1 MPHTAQHRPVDSLN
15 IRRRDLTGLTQL
27 SIVEHS
33 LCPIDPRAA
42 LKPRLE
48 HCVGYDYTD
57 PTDGRRK
64 TAQVTITAHKG
75 FSAKDEHLL
84 WGLLAVTFSQPE
96 PTEELWVSQ
105 DYVNRQLGFAGRSE
119 RGGWRSY
126 CFRTGLHRLAYLIYD
141 ADAFYF
147 PDMNE
152 YRPVVMGILKY
163 DRPQDLASKRPWRIT
178 WDSKFFDFCKH
189 SSGGLFFDLATYR
202 ELDCASRRLFLLLLK
217 IFGDGRKSPRFDSQQ
232 LAVNVLGYQ
241 SGLPAKKYKQYVT
254 RSAQNLLDRGIVSL
268 PPGMGDITQTYRK
281 EAVGRYSIRFQAG
294 EYFLSKHDTASAVPA
309 PSVPSDS
316 PHYDPLKE
324 IGFSDKEI
332 ADILRDCPSKCIV
345 KAADITLKA
354 VEGGK
359 NVPKI
364 QKHPKA
370 FFRYYVQNLTAKTV
384 TPPDWYVHAVDR
396 EKKEVQR
403 RQLRDLSAD
412 YQTAY
417 QAEFDAFL
425 QAQKG
430 TDRYDHMKQVFLARH
445 MKEFSPGQADRAAEQ
460 DVHRQFE
467 TEFEFPDESMWLQQ
481 NYEGLHSVQ

>member
-1 MPHTAQHRPVDSLN
+1 MPPITQHSPAGSLN
-15 IRRRDLTGLTQL
+15 FRKRNLTGLAQL

-33 LCPIDPRAA
+33 LCPIDPRAS
-42 LKPRLE
+42 LKPQLE
-48 HCVGYDYTD
+48 HRVGYDYTD
-57 PTDGRRK
+57 PADNRRK
-64 TAQVTITAHKG
+64 TASVTITAHKG

-84 WGLLAVTFSQPE
+84 WGLLAVTFAQPE

-163 DRPQDLASKRPWRIT
+163 DRPQDITSKRPWRIT
-178 WDSKFFDFCKH
+178 WDSKFFHFCKH
-189 SSGGLFFDLATYR
+189 TSGGLFFDLATYR
-202 ELDCASRRLFLLLLK
+202 ELDFASRRLFLLLLK
-217 IFGDGRKSPRFDSQQ
+217 IFGDGRRSPRFDLEQ

-241 SGLPAKKYKQYVT
+241 GGLPVFKYKQYVT
-254 RSAQNLLDRGIVSL
+254 RSANALLDRGILTL
-268 PPGMGDITQTYRK
+268 PPGATNIAQTYRK
-281 EAVGRYSIRFQAG
+281 EAVGRYSIRFQPG
-294 EYFLSKHDTASAVPA
+294 EYFRKARSTDSSPIVSGAA
-309 PSVPSDS
+309 SDS

-324 IGFSDKEI
+324 IGFSEREI
-332 ADILRDCPSKCIV
+332 ASILRDFPSTTIT

-354 VEGGK
+354 IEGGR

-370 FFRYYVQNLTAKTV
+370 FFRYYVSQLSARAV
-384 TPPDWYVHAVDR
+384 TPPDWYVESLKR
-396 EKKEVQR
+396 EKKHVQK
-403 RQLRDLSAD
+403 QHVRDLSAE

-417 QAEFDAFL
+417 QAEFEAFL
-425 QAQKG
+425 QGQEG
-430 TDRYDHMKQVFLARH
+430 TDRYQHLKQVFLARH
-445 MKEFSPGQADRAAEQ
+445 MMELSPEQAERAARQ
-460 DVHRQFE
+460 DLHRQLE
-467 TEFEFPDESMWLQQ
+467 ADFEFPDESIWLRQR
-481 NYEGLHSVQ
+481 YEGLKGLR